1 MELRTYTFIDVLQP
15 KLAGFLQTVSQGFLP
30 LERQASLF
38 VEVAP
43 GIAINTVTDVA
54 LKRTRVVPGMQIVER
69 AYGLLEIHS
78 GDQGEV
84 RAAGAAILEHL
95 HLAESDRLA
104 PRVLSR
110 EIITGIDDHQSA
122 MIDKMRHGDMLA
134 GGPDAVHAGG
144 SPRRLRR
151 DRRQRG
157 GEARR
162 REPARDGGVRRR
174 GTFVAGRRRGGDPPG
189 RAGDRRRLRGDRRAR
204 ERIFVMSEPVTTP
217 LDAIDAAIAER
228 LLSAAL
234 GSGGDYA
241 DLYFEYRSGADFA
254 YEEGHVRTVGRGV
267 TLGLGVRVLRGDAT
281 GYAYTEELS
290 DERMLEAART
300 AAQIASSGG
309 APGPVA
315 ITPIV
320 LPNFYSV
327 PRPSLEHPGTEKV
340 ELLRR
345 ADKAARAADPRIVR
359 VEASLSEEWKEVLV
373 VSSDGRLA
381 RDRQPMMRFGVSA
394 VAEEGKQRQ
403 GGRSGGAGRFGM
415 EYFLRPGQS
424 PEEHGREAARL
435 AIGMLHAV
443 EAPAGPMEV
452 VLGAGESGILLH
464 EAVGHGLEA
473 DFNRKRTSNYT
484 DQVGQPVASA
494 LCTVIDDGTIGN
506 ARGSINVDDE
516 GNPGRRNV
524 LIQDGILVGYM
535 QDRISAKHFGSDPS
549 GNGRRESFRHEPLP
563 RMTNT
568 ILSPGQ
574 DDPEDIIRSVKR
586 GVYAKHFSGG
596 QVNISNG
603 DFVFSLTESYLIE
616 DGKITAPLKGVN
628 LIGNGPDV
636 LRKVTMLGN
645 DFKLSDGTW
654 TCGKDGQSV
663 PVGIGTPT
671 VKISEITVGG
681 SRTS

>member
-1 MELRTYTFIDVLQP
+1 
-15 KLAGFLQTVSQGFLP
+15 
-30 LERQASLF
+30 
-38 VEVAP
+38 
-43 GIAINTVTDVA
+43 
-54 LKRTRVVPGMQIVER
+54 
-69 AYGLLEIHS
+69 
-78 GDQGEV
+78 
-84 RAAGAAILEHL
+84 
-95 HLAESDRLA
+95 
-104 PRVLSR
+104 
-110 EIITGIDDHQSA
+110 
-122 MIDKMRHGDMLA
+122 
-134 GGPDAVHAGG
+134 
-144 SPRRLRR
+144 
-151 DRRQRG
+151 
-157 GEARR
+157 
-162 REPARDGGVRRR
+162 
-174 GTFVAGRRRGGDPPG
+174 
-189 RAGDRRRLRGDRRAR
+189 
-204 ERIFVMSEPVTTP
+204 
-217 LDAIDAAIAER
+217 
-228 LLSAAL
+228 
-234 GSGGDYA
+234 
-241 DLYFEYRSGADFA
+241 
-254 YEEGHVRTVGRGV
+254 V

-327 PRPSLEHPGTEKV
+327 PRSSLEHPGTEKV

-359 VEASLSEEWKEVLV
+359 VDVSLVEQWKEVLV

-381 RDRQPMMRFGVSA
+381 RDRQPMLRFGVSV
-394 VAEEGKQRQ
+394 VAEEGALRQ
-403 GGRSGGAGRFGM
+403 IGRSGGAGRFGM

-424 PEEHGREAARL
+424 PEEHGREAVRL
-435 AIGMLHAV
+435 ATAMLHAE

-452 VLGAGESGILLH
+452 VLGPGESGILLH

-494 LCTVIDDGTIGN
+494 LCTVVDDGTIGN

-524 LIQDGILVGYM
+524 LIQDGVLVGYM
-535 QDRISAKHFGSDPS
+535 QDHISAKHFGSDPS

-596 QVNISNG
+596 QVTISNG

-636 LRKVTMLGN
+636 LRKVTMLGS

>member
-1 MELRTYTFIDVLQP
+1 LSE
-15 KLAGFLQTVSQGFLP
+15 
-30 LERQASLF
+30 
-38 VEVAP
+38 
-43 GIAINTVTDVA
+43 
-54 LKRTRVVPGMQIVER
+54 
-69 AYGLLEIHS
+69 
-78 GDQGEV
+78 
-84 RAAGAAILEHL
+84 AA
-95 HLAESDRLA
+95 
-104 PRVLSR
+104 
-110 EIITGIDDHQSA
+110 
-122 MIDKMRHGDMLA
+122 
-134 GGPDAVHAGG
+134 
-144 SPRRLRR
+144 
-151 DRRQRG
+151 
-157 GEARR
+157 
-162 REPARDGGVRRR
+162 
-174 GTFVAGRRRGGDPPG
+174 
-189 RAGDRRRLRGDRRAR
+189 
-204 ERIFVMSEPVTTP
+204 TTP
-217 LDAIDAAIAER
+217 LDGIDAGLAER
-228 LLSAAL
+228 LLGAAL

-241 DLYFEYRSGADFA
+241 DLYFEYRSGADFVF
-254 YEEGHVRTVGRGV
+254 EEGRVRTVGRGV

-290 DERMLEAART
+290 EERMLEAART

-309 APGPVA
+309 APGPIGV
-315 ITPIV
+315 TRVV
-320 LPNFYSV
+320 LPSFYPVTQS
-327 PRPSLEHPGTEKV
+327 SLEHPGVEKV
-340 ELLRR
+340 DLLRR
-345 ADKAARAADPRIVR
+345 ADRAARAADPRIVR

-373 VSSDGRLA
+373 VTSDGSLV
-381 RDRQPMMRFGVSA
+381 RDRQPMLRFNVSA

-403 GGRSGGAGRFGM
+403 GGRSGGAGRYGM

-435 AIGMLHAV
+435 AVGMLHAV

-484 DQVGQPVASA
+484 DQIGNAVASP

-516 GNPGRRNV
+516 GHVGRKNV
-524 LIQDGILVGYM
+524 LIENGILVAYL
-535 QDRISAKHFGSDPS
+535 QDRISAKHFGTTPS
-549 GNGRRESFRHEPLP
+549 GNGRRQSFRHEPLP

-568 ILSPGQ
+568 FMAAGQ
-574 DDPEDIIRSVKR
+574 DDPDDIIRSVKR

-636 LRKVTMLGN
+636 LRKVTMLGS

-671 VKISEITVGG
+671 MKIAEITVGG
-681 SRTS
+681 TRTS